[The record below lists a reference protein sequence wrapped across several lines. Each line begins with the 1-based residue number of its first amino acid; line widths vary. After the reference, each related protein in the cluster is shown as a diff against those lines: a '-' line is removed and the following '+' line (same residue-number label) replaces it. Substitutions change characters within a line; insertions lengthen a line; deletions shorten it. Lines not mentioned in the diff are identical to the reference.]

1 MQKIILVVALVGV
14 VGGPIDT
21 VDNLVVLE
29 VGCGVVVVVVVV
41 VVWKN
46 EDDACMNIAF
56 DQTS

>member
-1 MQKIILVVALVGV
+1 MGLLVVALVGLV
-14 VGGPIDT
+14 DGPVDT
-21 VDNLVVLE
+21 VGNLVVLE

-46 EDDACMNIAF
+46 EDDACRNITL